1 MKKVSVIIIPLYR
14 EVQLRAGQKRCGC
27 ISERVKMELM
37 ARPELWRYFEMSKS
51 KVIRLD
57 ASKVNDFVNATARC
71 EFDIDIMNTGRNGG
85 VDAKSYL
92 GIMGLDLTKDLTV
105 EYDGEDE
112 AFEALL
118 NSLAAKTE

>member
-1 MKKVSVIIIPLYR
+1 
-14 EVQLRAGQKRCGC
+14 
-27 ISERVKMELM
+27 
-37 ARPELWRYFEMSKS
+37 MSKN

-57 ASKVNDFVNATARC
+57 ASKVNDFVNAATRC
-71 EFDIDIMNTGRNGG
+71 DFEIDIMNSGRNSG

-92 GIMGLDLTKDLTV
+92 GIMGLDLTKDLVV

-118 NSLAAKTE
+118 DSLAPAEQ

>member
-27 ISERVKMELM
+27 TSERVKMELK
-37 ARPELWRYFEMSKS
+37 A
-51 KVIRLD
+51 RLD
-57 ASKVNDFVNATARC
+57 ASKVNDFVNAAARC